1 MSFRDFSLG
10 STGPPVIVCAPFAV
24 HRATIADFARG
35 HSIVETLQHA
45 GISRLFVTDW
55 RSATPSMR
63 FLRIDSYLSD
73 LNTAIDSLDGPV
85 DLLGLCQG
93 GWLAALYAAR
103 FPNKV
108 RRLVLVG
115 APIDLEAA
123 SSQLSQMTSGTP
135 NSLLEALVEAGGG
148 LVPGRRLL
156 NQWAPASDEALS
168 DVLQCSEGPIQ
179 PELAE
184 KFETW
189 CKQTVSLPGT
199 YYLQAAQWLFKENRL
214 ARGEFVALGRK
225 VNLNSIRGP
234 VFLLAGFGDELI
246 APDQLFAVKNLIG
259 TAAGDVVSRLEPASH
274 MSLFMGERVLKR
286 AWTEIGQW
294 LAHGA
299 DAPQFDLS
307 QTEAAGAS

>member
-1 MSFRDFSLG
+1 MMNSAFWPVFTAAVASRVTAAWLADLANGLEGEVAAELPPAWTTANTVSLELETMSFRDFSLG

-35 HSIVETLQHA
+35 HSIVETLRHA

-73 LNTAIDSLDGPV
+73 LNTAIDSFDGPV

-123 SSQLSQMTSGTP
+123 SSQLSQMMSGTP
-135 NSLLEALVEAGGG
+135 NSVLEALVEAGGDSF
-148 LVPGRRLL
+148 R
-156 NQWAPASDEALS
+156 
-168 DVLQCSEGPIQ
+168 
-179 PELAE
+179 
-184 KFETW
+184 
-189 CKQTVSLPGT
+189 
-199 YYLQAAQWLFKENRL
+199 
-214 ARGEFVALGRK
+214 
-225 VNLNSIRGP
+225 
-234 VFLLAGFGDELI
+234 
-246 APDQLFAVKNLIG
+246 
-259 TAAGDVVSRLEPASH
+259 AGDFSINGRPL
-274 MSLFMGERVLKR
+274 RTKR
-286 AWTEIGQW
+286 
-294 LAHGA
+294 
-299 DAPQFDLS
+299 
-307 QTEAAGAS
+307 

>member
-1 MSFRDFSLG
+1 
-10 STGPPVIVCAPFAV
+10 V
-24 HRATIADFARG
+24 HRATIADFAHG
-35 HSIVETLQHA
+35 HSIVETLRQA

-55 RSATPSMR
+55 RSATPGMR

-73 LNTAIDSLDGPV
+73 LNTAIDGFDGPA
-85 DLLGLCQG
+85 DLVGLCQG

-108 RRLVLVG
+108 RKLVLVG

-123 SSQLSQMTSGTP
+123 SSQLSQMTSSTP
-135 NSLLEALVEAGGG
+135 NSVLEALVEAGGG

-156 NQWAPASDEALS
+156 NQWAPAPGDALGE
-168 DVLQCSEGPIQ
+168 VMQCPEGSIQ
-179 PELAE
+179 SGLSE

-199 YYLQAAQWLFKENRL
+199 YYLQAVQWLFKENRL
-214 ARGEFVALGRK
+214 ARGELVALGRK
-225 VNLNSIRGP
+225 VSLSSIRGP
-234 VFLLAGFGDELI
+234 VFLLAGSGDELI

-274 MSLFMGERVLKR
+274 LSLFMGGRVLER
-286 AWTEIGQW
+286 AWTEIGHW
-294 LAHGA
+294 LARRA
-299 DAPQFDLS
+299 DEPQFDLS
-307 QTEAAGAS
+307 QTEAAGGS